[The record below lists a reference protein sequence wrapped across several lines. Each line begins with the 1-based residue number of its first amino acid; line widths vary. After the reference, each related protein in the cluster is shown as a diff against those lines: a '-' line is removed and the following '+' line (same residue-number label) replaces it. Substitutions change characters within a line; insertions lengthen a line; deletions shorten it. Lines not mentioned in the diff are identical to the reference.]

1 MRRCISVLFAITFVW
16 VGASAQKGPPGSEA
30 APGTRK
36 TAARVD
42 VRGVWKV
49 TELASRAAGAEWEVR
64 APPYVS
70 QYVFTEKH
78 YSYMY
83 VPGAGPRKLFAGD
96 PNKPT
101 NAELGGGL

>member
-64 APPYVS
+64 APPYLS

-78 YSYMY
+78 YRLY
-83 VPGAGPRKLFAGD
+83 VCARGGP
-96 PNKPT
+96 
-101 NAELGGGL
+101 AEALRR